1 MSSAHTHRFL
11 SLLSSESRCEQFNIH
26 FENTHHCLLISVT
39 PEKTLTHSLTA
50 VTKLYEFTHFFQTPK
65 KPDPV
70 LAVTVTPALASVCLG
85 LLEISIPLSCYS
97 AFLSAIKPLHQAP
110 TAFSRGLPVGYDCLF
125 LSLTVSSLNLC
136 CRFWF
141 ELSWLIICESSQ
153 FHKSTWCWILQSNW
167 K

>member
-1 MSSAHTHRFL
+1 MHTHTDFCPYCLQKADVNSLIFILKTHITASWYQSHQNRL
-11 SLLSSESRCEQFNIH
+11 S
-26 FENTHHCLLISVT
+26 
-39 PEKTLTHSLTA
+39 LTHSLTA

-70 LAVTVTPALASVCLG
+70 LAVTVTPAFASVCLG